1 MVAWVGFRRSAIN
14 ATEWSYV
21 FLFRLLKL
29 YYGGS
34 EGLVFTVKDGM
45 MPSFETCHHKYMVNS
60 QSLIYQ
66 KTQYLTS
73 SAEFRQLPPDV
84 GGEVAFIGRSNAGKS
99 SALNAITCIKGL
111 ARTSKIPGR
120 TQMINFFCVN
130 VDCRLVDLPGYGY
143 AKVPRMVQELW
154 ERNVDRYLRER
165 RCLRGLVI
173 VMDIRHPLRDMDHV
187 IIRWAAKS
195 QVPVHV
201 LLTKSDKVSR
211 YAANKTRQEVS
222 AQLVVYRTCT
232 LQLFSAHDRTGVEE
246 ARAILDRWYAGQV

>member
-1 MVAWVGFRRSAIN
+1 
-14 ATEWSYV
+14 
-21 FLFRLLKL
+21 
-29 YYGGS
+29 
-34 EGLVFTVKDGM
+34 
-45 MPSFETCHHKYMVNS
+45 
-60 QSLIYQ
+60 
-66 KTQYLTS
+66 
-73 SAEFRQLPPDV
+73 
-84 GGEVAFIGRSNAGKS
+84 
-99 SALNAITCIKGL
+99 
-111 ARTSKIPGR
+111 
-120 TQMINFFCVN
+120 
-130 VDCRLVDLPGYGY
+130 
-143 AKVPRMVQELW
+143 MVQELW